1 MPRQKGKEL
10 IGTLNPEYPAA
21 AIHFRF
27 EKPDIPHYEG
37 PQLAFCQYLKYT
49 QDTGKHFCIDVND
62 DACYCKLVMGMI
74 DMPPV
79 TASGQAGYDF
89 GCCKAP
95 IANQRLYQRLPI
107 LLPDTIHDRDD
118 PNLQKQHPMR
128 TRVLFLLLCSD

>member
-1 MPRQKGKEL
+1 MTG
-10 IGTLNPEYPAA
+10 PATGSTA
-21 AIHFRF
+21 ALWTWEHLDAAQFALR
-27 EKPDIPHYEG
+27 D
-37 PQLAFCQYLKYT
+37 
-49 QDTGKHFCIDVND
+49 N

-79 TASGQAGYDF
+79 TASGRADYDF

-128 TRVLFLLLCSD
+128 NRVLFLLLCSDQK